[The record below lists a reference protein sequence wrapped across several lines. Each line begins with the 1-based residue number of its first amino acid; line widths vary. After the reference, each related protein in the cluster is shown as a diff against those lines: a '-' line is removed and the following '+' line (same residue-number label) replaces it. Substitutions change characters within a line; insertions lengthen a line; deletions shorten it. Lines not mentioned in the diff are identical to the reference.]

1 MNEDGLV
8 RWLVLYFGQWCIAV
22 WNLAMSRATFGGKND
37 DVLGV
42 ESVMVFITSPF
53 SNWVMREVI
62 YQSLDYNYR
71 LIETAAPIKVQ
82 LDDPIEARRDLS
94 RSWSAMLRVG
104 SKFRTSMF
112 FLIFPRVKSNSYR
125 KINELFWTILTILPQ
140 LSPSFWNLIAAF
152 L

>member
-1 MNEDGLV
+1 MVSDALRLGTLPCQEP
-8 RWLVLYFGQWCIAV
+8 R
-22 WNLAMSRATFGGKND
+22 LAEKND

-94 RSWSAMLRVG
+94 RS
-104 SKFRTSMF
+104 
-112 FLIFPRVKSNSYR
+112 
-125 KINELFWTILTILPQ
+125 
-140 LSPSFWNLIAAF
+140 
-152 L
+152 